1 MFMTDLNER
10 LMKNLEKI
18 KARDIDAANQAELF
32 NQGGDDIK
40 LLQDETQDEAFE
52 GFKKLIERVLES
64 NWIEDSGPLAEDKE
78 EINNL
83 ILLIAKWFSYEKT
96 IDNND
101 YRFGYDFRERVKL
114 NNFSRPVSNWK

>member
-1 MFMTDLNER
+1 MTDLNER

-64 NWIEDSGPLAEDKE
+64 NWIEDSGPLTEDKE

-96 IDNND
+96 IDNNG

-114 NNFSRPVSNWK
+114 NHFSRPVSNWK

>member
-1 MFMTDLNER
+1 MFMTDQNER

-18 KARDIDAANQAELF
+18 KVRDIDIANQAELF

-40 LLQDETQDEAFE
+40 LLKDETQDEAFE
-52 GFKKLIERVLES
+52 EFKKLIERVLKS
-64 NWIEDSGPLAEDKE
+64 NWAEDSEPLDEDKE

-96 IDNND
+96 IDNNE

-114 NNFSRPVSNWK
+114 NNFSRPVSKWS

>member
-1 MFMTDLNER
+1 MFMTDQNER

-18 KARDIDAANQAELF
+18 KVRDIDAANQAELF

-40 LLQDETQDEAFE
+40 LLKNETQDEAFE
-52 GFKKLIERVLES
+52 EFKKLIERVLES

-96 IDNND
+96 IDNNE

-114 NNFSRPVSNWK
+114 NNFSRPVSKWS

>member
-1 MFMTDLNER
+1 MFMTDQNER

-18 KARDIDAANQAELF
+18 KVRDIDAANQAELL

-40 LLQDETQDEAFE
+40 LLKDETQDEAFE
-52 GFKKLIERVLES
+52 EFKKLIERVLKS

-78 EINNL
+78 EINKL

-96 IDNND
+96 IDNYD
-101 YRFGYDFRERVKL
+101 YRFGYDFSERVKL
-114 NNFSRPVSNWK
+114 NNFSRPVSKWN

>member
-1 MFMTDLNER
+1 
-10 LMKNLEKI
+10 MKNIERNKV
-18 KARDIDAANQAELF
+18 RDIDIANQAELF

-52 GFKKLIERVLES
+52 EFKKLIERVLKS

-96 IDNND
+96 IDNNE
-101 YRFGYDFRERVKL
+101 YCFGYDFRERVKL
-114 NNFSRPVSNWK
+114 NNFSRPVSNWN

>member
-1 MFMTDLNER
+1 MTYLNER
-10 LMKNLEKI
+10 LMKSSEKI

-40 LLQDETQDEAFE
+40 LLKDETQDEAFE
-52 GFKKLIERVLES
+52 EFKKLIERVLES
-64 NWIEDSGPLAEDKE
+64 NWIENSGPLTEDKE

-96 IDNND
+96 IDNNG

-114 NNFSRPVSNWK
+114 NNFSRPVRNWE

>member
-1 MFMTDLNER
+1 MRNI
-10 LMKNLEKI
+10 EKI
-18 KARDIDAANQAELF
+18 KVRDIDAANQAELF

-40 LLQDETQDEAFE
+40 LLKDETQDEAFE
-52 GFKKLIERVLES
+52 EFKKLIERVLES
-64 NWIEDSGPLAEDKE
+64 NWIEDSGPSAEDKE

-96 IDNND
+96 IDKNG

-114 NNFSRPVSNWK
+114 NNFSRPISNWN

>member
-1 MFMTDLNER
+1 MTDLNER

-40 LLQDETQDEAFE
+40 LLKDETQDEAFE
-52 GFKKLIERVLES
+52 EFKKLIERVLKS

-96 IDNND
+96 IDNNE

-114 NNFSRPVSNWK
+114 NNFSRPVSNWN

>member
-1 MFMTDLNER
+1 
-10 LMKNLEKI
+10 MKNIERNKV
-18 KARDIDAANQAELF
+18 RDIDIANQAELF

-52 GFKKLIERVLES
+52 EFKKLIERVLKS

-96 IDNND
+96 IDNNE

-114 NNFSRPVSNWK
+114 NNFSRPVRNWE

>member
-1 MFMTDLNER
+1 MTDLNER

-18 KARDIDAANQAELF
+18 KARDVDAANQAELF

>member
-1 MFMTDLNER
+1 MTDLNER

-18 KARDIDAANQAELF
+18 KARDVDAANQAELF

-96 IDNND
+96 IDNNG

-114 NNFSRPVSNWK
+114 NNFSRPVRNWE